1 MSLAIEGIGASRSS
15 IYRSILITASL
26 GGLSFMAFNN
36 GLLLAYFSRL
46 GINSSQILFLL
57 ALPAILQFMLIIFF
71 SYLSDWF
78 GKKRVG
84 ALGLILSMC
93 SFLLFW
99 QAGFM
104 GKSFQL
110 WLVVL
115 AVVLFGIGTAM
126 SFSNWFALLHPLVPE
141 KTRGRFFGLLRLT
154 WQGFGFIFTLGVT
167 YLLRNHSSLEIY
179 HWVMGLLAACL
190 VIRLPFFWSI
200 PEIEKSR
207 PNEIPFIR
215 SLGKVLRIPGYL
227 PFCSYCFLLTLF
239 TGACPQIFSL
249 LEKDVLHFSDD
260 RIVLIGNLVAVGAM
274 VGFLMGGR
282 MVDRLGTKHVFL
294 FCHFA
299 FGAVMIL
306 VLMRNLLPLSPFILM
321 GLLTA
326 AFGLVQGASG
336 IAMTTETLSLIPT
349 ENKSLSTGLWM
360 TLYTGGTGLSGV
372 VFSQLLTLGVF
383 SSSWSWMGHSMSDY
397 DGLLLLCGGMI
408 LLMTVTLGLIPS
420 MIRQRAEWIPQVS

>member
-1 MSLAIEGIGASRSS
+1 MSGSAEEVEQSRSS

-26 GGLSFMAFNN
+26 GGLSFLAFNN

-57 ALPAILQFMLIIFF
+57 ALPAILQFLLIIFF

-78 GKKRVG
+78 GKKVVG
-84 ALGLILSMC
+84 ALGLIFSMC
-93 SFLLFW
+93 AFLFFW

-104 GKSFQL
+104 EQPYRL

-126 SFSNWFALLHPLVPE
+126 AFSNWFALLHPLVPE
-141 KTRGRFFGLLRLT
+141 KTRGHFFGRLRLT

-167 YLLRNHSSLEIY
+167 YLLGKHQSLEIY
-179 HWVMGLLAACL
+179 HWVLGLLTACL
-190 VIRLPFFWSI
+190 LIRIPFFWKI
-200 PEIEKSR
+200 PEVEKSR
-207 PNEIPFIR
+207 PSGTPFFS
-215 SLGKVLRIPGYL
+215 SLGMVLRIPGYL
-227 PFCSYCFLLTLF
+227 PFCAYCFLLTLF

-249 LEKDVLHFSDD
+249 LEKDVLQFSDD
-260 RIVLIGNLVAVGAM
+260 RIVLIGNLMAVGAM
-274 VGFLMGGR
+274 VGFVMGGR
-282 MVDRLGTKHVFL
+282 MVDRIGTKYVFL

-299 FGAVMIL
+299 FGGVMLL
-306 VLMRNLLPLSPFILM
+306 VLMRSMLPMSPFILM

-326 AFGLVQGASG
+326 GFGLVQGASG
-336 IAMTTETLSLIPT
+336 IAMTTETLSLIPGK
-349 ENKSLSTGLWM
+349 NKSLSSGLWM

-372 VFSQLLTLGVF
+372 VFSQLLELGVF
-383 SSSWSWMGHSMSDY
+383 NSSWSWMGNSLSDY

-420 MIRQRAEWIPQVS
+420 MIRQKAEWIPQVS